1 MYRFVIKINRDETWP
16 ASFIVDIFHIV
27 ARILFMENKP
37 VKIRRATTKDIPELL
52 VLLRELFSIEKDFTF
67 RSEVQERGLMTILD
81 DQNALVLAAVDEGN
95 GRVVGMLTVQ
105 RHISTAE
112 GGYVGVLEDMV
123 IRVEY
128 RGRGI
133 ARLLMNEALQWSR
146 RNFFRRLQLV
156 ADRDNAPALEF
167 YRKGGWSGTNLVALH
182 RKM

>member
-1 MYRFVIKINRDETWP
+1 MYRFIIKIYRDETLRAFFVVDLFFIVIKITP
-16 ASFIVDIFHIV
+16 
-27 ARILFMENKP
+27 MENKSI
-37 VKIRRATTKDIPELL
+37 KIRRATTKDIPELL

-67 RSEVQERGLMTILD
+67 RSELQERGLMTILD
-81 DQNALVLAAVDEGN
+81 DQNALVLAAVEEGN
-95 GRVVGMLTVQ
+95 ARVLGMLTVQ

-128 RGRGI
+128 RGMGI

-167 YRKGGWSGTNLVALH
+167 YRKGGWCGTNLMALH
-182 RKM
+182 RRM